1 VAETGSARAVSA
13 AGWWQ
18 ATVAPFSSPHFTK
31 IWLGGLLW
39 SICRWGLGFLGAYV
53 VDQRLGSPRL
63 VQLTGTFM
71 WGPLLFAGSIGGM
84 IADRFERRTIVLVQ
98 FGGLLPLATAVGAA
112 AVTDRLPTW
121 VIYPFMITVGVGWV
135 IDMTARRALIYDLV
149 GPEQVNGAMALE
161 QFSSA
166 LGLALGALAGGA
178 VIGFLGVGAAYLTVA
193 GLMLLALVVLAR
205 LPRRY
210 AAAPAAAAP
219 SSGPGGAGGAGGSIL
234 RGVIDGFVAARRNRP
249 LMSVLGVTLIVNVFH
264 FAYFPIVSSIARRVD
279 ATPFLTGLL
288 AASTGLGMAT
298 GAVISLVRRPRR
310 GPAYVYG
317 SFVGFA
323 ATLGFALF
331 TSYPLVF
338 LSLYVA
344 SVGVGVYG
352 ASQSALVLTSSDE
365 AMRGRA
371 MGLLSMAI
379 GGLPIGMYLLGEF
392 AQHVGAPWALVA
404 FNVTGAVVL
413 LVFLFRRPEV
423 MHIT

>member
-1 VAETGSARAVSA
+1 MNGPDTTRATPTV
-13 AGWWQ
+13 GWWQ
-18 ATVAPFSSPHFTK
+18 ATVAPFAAPHFTK

-98 FGGLLPLATAVGAA
+98 FGGLLPLAAAVGAA
-112 AVTDRLPTW
+112 AAVDRLPTW
-121 VIYPFMITVGVGWV
+121 VIYPFMVTVGVGWV

-166 LGLALGALAGGA
+166 LGLAMGALAGGA
-178 VIGFLGVGAAYLTVA
+178 VIEVLGVGAAYLTVA
-193 GLMLLALVVLAR
+193 GLMLLALAVLAR

-210 AAAPAAAAP
+210 AAGPAGPAP
-219 SSGPGGAGGAGGSIL
+219 SGGSGGSIL
-234 RGVIDGFVAARRNRP
+234 RGVVEGFVAARRNRP

-264 FAYFPIVSSIARRVD
+264 FAYFPIVSSVARRVD

-298 GAVISLVRRPRR
+298 GAMISLVRRPRR

-323 ATLGFALF
+323 ATLGFAMF
-331 TSYPLVF
+331 TTYPLVF
-338 LSLYVA
+338 VSLYVA

-379 GGLPIGMYLLGEF
+379 GGLPVGMYLLGEF
-392 AQHVGAPWALVA
+392 AQHVGAPWALVV
-404 FNVTGAVVL
+404 FNVSGAVVL
-413 LVFLFRRPEV
+413 LLFLLRRPEV
-423 MHIT
+423 LHIT